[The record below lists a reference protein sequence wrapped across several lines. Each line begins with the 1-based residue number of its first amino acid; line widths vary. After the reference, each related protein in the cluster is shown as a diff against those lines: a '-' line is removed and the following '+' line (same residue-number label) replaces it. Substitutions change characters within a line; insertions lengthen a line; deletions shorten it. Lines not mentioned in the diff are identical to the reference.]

1 VRRARTTAR
10 YTPFAFAG
18 FIAAILLC
26 SFEQS
31 PWWVLLAMWLGSLEL
46 RITR

>member
-1 VRRARTTAR
+1 MRRATTTR

-26 SFEQS
+26 VFHQS
-31 PWWVLLAMWLGSLEL
+31 PWWVLLAMWLGSLEV
-46 RITR
+46 RIER